1 MAELSAEIRE
11 LFEGRNFAHL
21 ATVLPEGS
29 PHSVSLWMGIEDGRL
44 VFFTQPQSRKARN
57 LDRDARIAICRS
69 RTEHEPGRPLPRA

>member
-1 MAELSAEIRE
+1 MD
-11 LFEGRNFAHL
+11 
-21 ATVLPEGS
+21 
-29 PHSVSLWMGIEDGRL
+29 IEDGRL